1 MKRKERLLMLFFM
14 SLLMTQL
21 HAQDW
26 PNFNAFKAANAALP
40 PLEEAQQRVVFMGNS
55 ITIGWLD
62 SHPEFFE
69 NKPYVNRGISGQ
81 TTPQMLVRF
90 RTDVLAIDA
99 AAVVI
104 LAGTNDIA
112 GNTGPSTLE
121 MILDNIKSMTEI
133 AQANDVKVIL
143 CSVLPAYDYPWRP
156 GMDPH
161 IKIPKLN
168 AMIKDYAE
176 KNNVFYLDYFSALED
191 GNNGLIPSYTDDG
204 VHLTR
209 AGYEVMEPLLENAL
223 KVVLP

>member
-1 MKRKERLLMLFFM
+1 MLFFM

-40 PLEEAQQRVVFMGNS
+40 PLGEAQQRVVFMGNS
-55 ITIGWLD
+55 ITIGWLH

-156 GMDPH
+156 RMDPH